1 MSQVR
6 ILLGAPNS
14 KVGARGFEPPTSCA
28 QGRRATRLRYA
39 PLESG
44 GEVHGFP
51 PPIKP
56 FTAPRRESAAPGRA
70 AATAAH
76 VRDARGG
83 SWPAKSAPPGAAPGV
98 SPGGK
103 TGGGPNPSVPRAAG

>member
-1 MSQVR
+1 MPQVR
-6 ILLGAPNS
+6 VLLGAPLQE
-14 KVGARGFEPPTSCA
+14 VGARGFEPPTSCA

-56 FTAPRRESAAPGRA
+56 FTAPRREPAAPGRA

-83 SWPAKSAPPGAAPGV
+83 SWPPRRAPRG
-98 SPGGK
+98 
-103 TGGGPNPSVPRAAG
+103 SVRVFRRAGTAGRTRSRSS

>member
-6 ILLGAPNS
+6 ALLGAPS
-14 KVGARGFEPPTSCA
+14 ATATAARAAHGHPAISRRRVGARGFEPPTSCA

-56 FTAPRRESAAPGRA
+56 FTAPRREPAAPRRA

-83 SWPAKSAPPGAAPGV
+83 SWPPKPAPQG
-98 SPGGK
+98 
-103 TGGGPNPSVPRAAG
+103 SVR